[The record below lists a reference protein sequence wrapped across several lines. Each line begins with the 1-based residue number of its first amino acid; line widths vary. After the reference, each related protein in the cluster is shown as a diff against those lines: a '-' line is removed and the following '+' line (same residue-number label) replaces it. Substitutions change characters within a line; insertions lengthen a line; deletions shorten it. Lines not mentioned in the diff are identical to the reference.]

1 MGPLYAPGM
10 RPQLALAFTLLA
22 PACATPVA
30 STARSLPR
38 DFSDAAQPATVA
50 KPQTP
55 AEAASLVAEAVD
67 LLQRHEPGA
76 LPRFEALLRC
86 DFLTE
91 RGRANLYWLAAEAAR
106 GVDDARHR
114 DHLAGYLV
122 AVSVVPADF
131 KSQEKTRKA
140 RALLLVDKV
149 QSSQLGDSPSRAI
162 VVGDSGEADLVV
174 SQLGCGARGESPYI
188 ERHGLVT
195 TGSTRQQDAPSPR
208 RLLCTENGDE
218 LVLWFQIGD

>member
-1 MGPLYAPGM
+1 MRAP
-10 RPQLALAFTLLA
+10 LALAFTLLA
-22 PACATPVA
+22 FGCATPVA
-30 STARSLPR
+30 STSARSLPR
-38 DFSDAAQPATVA
+38 DFSDAATTGPVA

-55 AEAASLVAEAVD
+55 AQAAALVAEAVD
-67 LLQRHEPGA
+67 LLQRRDPGA

-106 GVDDARHR
+106 GVDDERHR

-122 AVSVVPADF
+122 ATSVVPPDLE
-131 KSQEKTRKA
+131 SLEKAKKA

-149 QSSQLGDSPSRAI
+149 QSSQLGDSPTRAI

-188 ERHGLVT
+188 ERQGLVT
-195 TGSTRQQDAPSPR
+195 TGSAQQDAPAPR

-218 LVLWFQIGD
+218 LVLWFQISN